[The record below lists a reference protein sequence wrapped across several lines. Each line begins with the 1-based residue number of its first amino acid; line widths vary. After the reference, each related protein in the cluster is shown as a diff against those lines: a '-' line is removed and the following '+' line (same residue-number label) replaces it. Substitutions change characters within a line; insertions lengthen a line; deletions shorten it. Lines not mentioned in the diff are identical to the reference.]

1 MMKLPELDKY
11 DYLLP
16 EELLATSPVHP
27 PEAARLFVYDTQTDE
42 IIFSTFADI
51 AKFLPKQSLLV
62 RNVTRVVPA
71 KISLVMGNE
80 AFDAIVLA
88 NEAFDGECFRA
99 LVTGTHVP
107 GDQARLGDA
116 DIEFIRL
123 DGAAWFLRCS
133 QVHDAASL
141 VEVLER
147 EGTTPLPPYISKR
160 SRLSE
165 SEAAAAYQ
173 SPFAQEGV
181 SVASPTASL
190 HFSQP
195 VIDSLEQ
202 AGHIFTNVLLN
213 VGRGTFAPLL
223 PEMLEAKKL
232 HLEEYKIP
240 KQTAVAVDAARAAG
254 TPVVAIGTTATRA
267 LESRAARG
275 EDAGWTDL
283 FIQPPYDFKA
293 VDVMITNFHVPR
305 TSLVAMVEA
314 FLQNKGSKRGII
326 DLYKVAIEEKFRF
339 FSFGDGML
347 IK

>member
-11 DYLLP
+11 DYVLP
-16 EELLATSPVHP
+16 EELLATFPVYP

-42 IIFSTFADI
+42 ITFSTFADI
-51 AKFLPKQSLLV
+51 AHFLPEQSLII

-71 KISLVMGNE
+71 RISLVMGE
-80 AFDAIVLA
+80 EVFDAIVLA
-88 NEAFDGECFRA
+88 NESFDGECFRA
-99 LVTGTHVP
+99 LVTGAHTP
-107 GDQARLGDA
+107 GDRAKLGDA
-116 DIEFIRL
+116 DVEFIRL

-141 VEVLER
+141 VSVLER

-160 SRLSE
+160 SYLSE
-165 SEAAAAYQ
+165 SEAATAYQ

-202 AGHIFTNVLLN
+202 AGHIFSNVLLN

-232 HLEEYKIP
+232 HLEEYRIP
-240 KQTAVAVDAARAAG
+240 KETADAIDAAHIAG
-254 TPVVAIGTTATRA
+254 KPVVAIGTTATRA
-267 LESRAARG
+267 LESRAVRG
-275 EDAGWTDL
+275 SDAGWTDL

-314 FLQNKGSKRGII
+314 FLQHKGAKRGII